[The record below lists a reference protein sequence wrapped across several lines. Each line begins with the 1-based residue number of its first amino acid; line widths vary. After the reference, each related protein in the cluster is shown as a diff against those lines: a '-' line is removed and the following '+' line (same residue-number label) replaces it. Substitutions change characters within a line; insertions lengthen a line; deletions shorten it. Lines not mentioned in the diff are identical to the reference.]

1 MATHDDNVPAVLAG
15 AGYLCK
21 RTWWVFLIG
30 GLASV
35 GFGILAFANPAAALF
50 VIAMFFAA
58 FILVDGA
65 ANIFGALQN
74 RDQDGW
80 IAVLLLGAVG
90 VLVGGYALAAPP
102 VSMVALIYVIALFAM
117 VNGALSLYL
126 GWKIR
131 EDISN
136 EWILFASGALSV
148 LFAIF
153 VLFRPGVGGVAII
166 YMIATWAIVIGLMRI
181 WFAFFIRK
189 SVAAALQQ

>member
-1 MATHDDNVPAVLAG
+1 MSHG
-15 AGYLCK
+15 AGE
-21 RTWWVFLIG
+21 
-30 GLASV
+30 
-35 GFGILAFANPAAALF
+35 AAAF
-50 VIAMFFAA
+50 
-58 FILVDGA
+58 LVDGA
-65 ANIFGALQN
+65 EKIFGALQN

-80 IAVLLLGAVG
+80 VAVLLLGAVG

-131 EDISN
+131 EEISN

-189 SVAAALQQ
+189 SVASMSQQ